1 MELVGYAQQIGVV
14 RNAIANK
21 SRLAKKQDKLE
32 KQLYDAQLEYVDMLD
47 AQKLL
52 ATVSDD
58 NTEKTLNFI
67 TGMVN
72 KVLAEIF
79 KSDIPRITLTK
90 KLYAGSRP
98 HVNVELIDGSGN
110 TLDMGIQSGVG
121 LTQVVSFM
129 YAICLIEIRKG
140 RRLLIMDERLNG
152 LHKEAKRILAEV
164 IRIFSEGGFQF
175 IFVEYGLNGLGK
187 MYNVE
192 KRGDSSLFRPV
203 DASTEYTDEMVFLDG
218 KVDLSVLEDGYV
230 EEEGY

>member
-1 MELVGYAQQIGVV
+1 MVECTDWYGQQIGVV
-14 RNAIANK
+14 RKALADR
-21 SRLAKKQDKLE
+21 SRLEASEAKLSE
-32 KQLYDAQLEYVDMLD
+32 QLYQSQLELVNMLD

-52 ATVSDD
+52 STVSDD
-58 NTEKTLNFI
+58 NTEKTLSFI

-98 HVNVELIDGSGN
+98 HVLVELINGSGN
-110 TLDMGIQSGVG
+110 TLDMSIQSGVG

-152 LHKEAKRILAEV
+152 LHKEAKRILSEV
-164 IRIFSEGGFQF
+164 IKIFAEGGFQF
-175 IFVEYGLNGLGK
+175 IFVEYGLNKLGK

-192 KRGDSSLFRPV
+192 KRGDSSIIRAIDV
-203 DASTEYTDEMVFLDG
+203 DEDYTDETVFLDG
-218 KVDLSVLEDGYV
+218 AVDLSLVDECYV
-230 EEEGY
+230 ED

>member
-1 MELVGYAQQIGVV
+1 MVECTDWYGQQIGVV
-14 RNAIANK
+14 RKALADR
-21 SRLAKKQDKLE
+21 SRLEASEAKLSE
-32 KQLYDAQLEYVDMLD
+32 QLYQSQLELVNMLD

-52 ATVSDD
+52 STVSDD
-58 NTEKTLNFI
+58 NTEKTLSFI

-98 HVNVELIDGSGN
+98 HVLVELINGSGN
-110 TLDMGIQSGVG
+110 TLDMSIQSGVG

-164 IRIFSEGGFQF
+164 IKIFAEGGFQF
-175 IFVEYGLNGLGK
+175 IFVEYGLNKLGK

-192 KRGDSSLFRPV
+192 KRGDSSIIRAIDV
-203 DASTEYTDEMVFLDG
+203 DEDYTDETVFLDG
-218 KVDLSVLEDGYV
+218 AVDLSLVDEGYV
-230 EEEGY
+230 ED